1 MPKLSSVYQVA
12 PPCLPTCHLSG
23 FFHRIERNM
32 ATTKDSQKSL
42 AERQLDLV
50 RFFKSCGLAQCL
62 HLKIFCCP
70 PCNWTSW
77 FFSAIGG
84 VVRDDMYETFAST
97 SKHKVQFQN
106 SMETNLMSAYST
118 YLTYQPG
125 SIRGHQPS
133 SSLTSNPANT
143 IVEDISVWV
152 IGMDCFATY
161 KTRI

>member
-70 PCNWTSW
+70 PCNWTNIFVFQCHW
-77 FFSAIGG
+77 GCCKRRH
-84 VVRDDMYETFAST
+84 VRDFRVDVQAQSPVPEQHGDQPHVGLFNLPHIPARQHQGTSTFLLP
-97 SKHKVQFQN
+97 HK
-106 SMETNLMSAYST
+106 
-118 YLTYQPG
+118 QPG
-125 SIRGHQPS
+125 QHNCGGY
-133 SSLTSNPANT
+133 LGLSNRNGLFCH
-143 IVEDISVWV
+143 VV
-152 IGMDCFATY
+152 
-161 KTRI
+161 